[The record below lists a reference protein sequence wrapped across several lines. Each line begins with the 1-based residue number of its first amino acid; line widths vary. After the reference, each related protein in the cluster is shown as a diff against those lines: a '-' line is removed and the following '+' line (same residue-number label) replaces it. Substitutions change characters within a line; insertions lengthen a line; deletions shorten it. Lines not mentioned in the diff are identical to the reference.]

1 MTVGA
6 NLREGGMVEEN
17 SFYMWTIVEAW
28 DWLID
33 VLVLGFAFLILLGI
47 FVLFWVA
54 VIIDSFGSRS

>member
-1 MTVGA
+1 
-6 NLREGGMVEEN
+6 MVEEN